1 MGGLASRSR
10 VVSFV
15 RMPCAWWHG
24 REDEMSACPHVSRVW
39 CLVESMSAPG
49 PAAAARV
56 ENRDVRSGRARA
68 TGAGARTRR
77 ARGACGRYQRF
88 APFGACRFDGSPRAP
103 RLFVLIS
110 ILTGRAADS
119 DAPPPAR
126 TLESRLPKY
135 PRLSR
140 GHAGDATGAAP
151 AAAKPRRPTGGER
164 PAVLCTAG
172 PTTLRNVARHAKS
185 HTEPCDF
192 RRPSIRFLPGYRISH
207 RPSSIDRSPG
217 AWPGACGGGGLC
229 RRLGLSPSMTSM
241 TTSSEPL
248 SPQTTASKTLW

>member
-77 ARGACGRYQRF
+77 ARGACAVRAVSMF
-88 APFGACRFDGSPRAP
+88 APFALRRAP
-103 RLFVLIS
+103 VCTYLYFNGKG
-110 ILTGRAADS
+110 GRQRR
-119 DAPPPAR
+119 PPAR
-126 TLESRLPKY
+126 PHARKQVTKVPEGVHTQAMRPA
-135 PRLSR
+135 PHPQRLSR
-140 GHAGDATGAAP
+140 GGYGRGAT
-151 AAAKPRRPTGGER
+151 

-172 PTTLRNVARHAKS
+172 SYYIKKCGTACK
-185 HTEPCDF
+185 EP
-192 RRPSIRFLPGYRISH
+192 YR
-207 RPSSIDRSPG
+207 
-217 AWPGACGGGGLC
+217 AV
-229 RRLGLSPSMTSM
+229 
-241 TTSSEPL
+241 
-248 SPQTTASKTLW
+248 

>member
-1 MGGLASRSR
+1 MCARRAICMGGLASRSR

-77 ARGACGRYQRF
+77 AQGRCGRAGGVCSVGR
-88 APFGACRFDGSPRAP
+88 R

-151 AAAKPRRPTGGER
+151 AAAKPRRLRAGSDPGRTVYGG
-164 PAVLCTAG
+164 VL
-172 PTTLRNVARHAKS
+172 LH
-185 HTEPCDF
+185 
-192 RRPSIRFLPGYRISH
+192 
-207 RPSSIDRSPG
+207 
-217 AWPGACGGGGLC
+217 
-229 RRLGLSPSMTSM
+229 
-241 TTSSEPL
+241 
-248 SPQTTASKTLW
+248 

>member
-77 ARGACGRYQRF
+77 ARGAAGGVCSVGRR
-88 APFGACRFDGSPRAP
+88 

-140 GHAGDATGAAP
+140 GHAKDTHRRCDRRRTRSR
-151 AAAKPRRPTGGER
+151 AKPRRPTGRGATGRTVYGGSYYIKKCGTACKEPYR
-164 PAVLCTAG
+164 AV
-172 PTTLRNVARHAKS
+172 
-185 HTEPCDF
+185 
-192 RRPSIRFLPGYRISH
+192 
-207 RPSSIDRSPG
+207 
-217 AWPGACGGGGLC
+217 
-229 RRLGLSPSMTSM
+229 
-241 TTSSEPL
+241 
-248 SPQTTASKTLW
+248 

>member
-1 MGGLASRSR
+1 MSRCRPPAPRPRLASRIEM
-10 VVSFV
+10 F
-15 RMPCAWWHG
+15 G
-24 REDEMSACPHVSRVW
+24 R
-39 CLVESMSAPG
+39 G
-49 PAAAARV
+49 ARV
-56 ENRDVRSGRARA
+56 RQGRGRVL
-68 TGAGARTRR
+68 GG
-77 ARGACGRYQRF
+77 RGALRAVF
-88 APFGACRFDGSPRAP
+88 APFALRR

-172 PTTLRNVARHAKS
+172 PTTLRHVARHAQS

>member
-15 RMPCAWWHG
+15 RMPCAWWRG

-77 ARGACGRYQRF
+77 ARGAAGGVCSDLRR
-88 APFGACRFDGSPRAP
+88 RR

-119 DAPPPAR
+119 DAPPPAC

-151 AAAKPRRPTGGER
+151 AAAKPPGGAYGRGATGR
-164 PAVLCTAG
+164 TVYVLCTAG